1 MLVFVMYYIY
11 GSSLLIE
18 STDSMIILPLI
29 NSQRAHVRAFRTW
42 FMHMQIIAVGVTN
55 RRVQKNYSF
64 RGPFW
69 TALMHVC
76 AFSSF
81 HF

>member
-42 FMHMQIIAVGVTN
+42 CMHMQIIAVGVTN
-55 RRVQKNYSF
+55 RRV
-64 RGPFW
+64 
-69 TALMHVC
+69 
-76 AFSSF
+76 
-81 HF
+81 